1 MKSIQSTCTLLTLYL
16 NHRLLSRTRMWR
28 MSLTLVSTCKQS
40 EFQWVRFSWRPLKP
54 TGGIRSGRDGTGQ
67 GEKSRKS
74 ELTTMLTWVSED
86 GLQEVQCLW
95 LFWPCFFFLF
105 AQVMMQGS
113 VKRPSS
119 FDQLRLSKDDGKAYT
134 FKIRGWWACFG
145 GSRNLFASKVA
156 WGVKRKLSYFS
167 NGNIDKEW

>member
-1 MKSIQSTCTLLTLYL
+1 MIRAFLVFAVKSTQSTCTLLTLYL

-40 EFQWVRFSWRPLKP
+40 EFQWVRSFETHRGHPVG
-54 TGGIRSGRDGTGQ
+54 TGRDGTGQ
-67 GEKSRKS
+67 GQKSRKW
-74 ELTTMLTWVSED
+74 ELTTMLTSVSED

-119 FDQLRLSKDDGKAYT
+119 FDRLRLSKDDCKAYT
-134 FKIRGWWACFG
+134 SKILVWWACFG
-145 GSRNLFASKVA
+145 GSRNLFVSKVG
-156 WGVKRKLSYFS
+156 WGVKRKLSYF
-167 NGNIDKEW
+167 